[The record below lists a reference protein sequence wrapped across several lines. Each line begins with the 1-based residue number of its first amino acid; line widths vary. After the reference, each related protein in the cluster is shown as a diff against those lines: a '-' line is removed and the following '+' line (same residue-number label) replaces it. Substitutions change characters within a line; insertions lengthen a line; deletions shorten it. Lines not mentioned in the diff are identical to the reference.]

1 MRFRTSAL
9 PAYIIAGGII
19 LYISIKMNMNNE
31 KNHVILSEDDFRMLK
46 QFAENFP
53 GGGKANEMS
62 LSYEL
67 SRAVVVENGELPA
80 DSIRLNS
87 HVKVR
92 ELTSNK
98 EMEFSIVM
106 PAFADFNHRKISVL
120 TPMGAALIGL
130 RKGETVEW
138 KMPAGMKKFEVL
150 DVIQVV
156 DERQ

>member
-1 MRFRTSAL
+1 
-9 PAYIIAGGII
+9 
-19 LYISIKMNMNNE
+19 MNNQR
-31 KNHVILSEDDFRMLK
+31 NQVILSQDDFRVLK

-53 GGGKANEMS
+53 NSAGGDEMS

-67 SRAVVVENGELPA
+67 NRAVVVANGELPA

-87 HVKVR
+87 HVKVK

-106 PAFADFNHRKISVL
+106 PAFADFKQRKISVL

-130 RKGETVEW
+130 CKGETVEW
-138 KMPAGMKKFEVL
+138 KMPAGMKKFKVL
-150 DVIQVV
+150 DVVQIRN
-156 DERQ
+156 DL

>member
-1 MRFRTSAL
+1 
-9 PAYIIAGGII
+9 
-19 LYISIKMNMNNE
+19 MNMNNQ
-31 KNHVILSEDDFRMLK
+31 KNHVILGQDDFRMLK

-53 GGGKANEMS
+53 RSVGANEMS

-67 SRAVVVENGELPA
+67 NRAIVVENGELPA

-92 ELTSNK
+92 ELTSKK

-106 PAFADFNHRKISVL
+106 PAFADFKQRKISVL

-130 RKGETVEW
+130 CKGETVEW
-138 KMPAGMKKFEVL
+138 KMPAGLKKFKVL
-150 DVIQVV
+150 DVIQAQV
-156 DERQ
+156 EM

>member
-1 MRFRTSAL
+1 
-9 PAYIIAGGII
+9 
-19 LYISIKMNMNNE
+19 MNNQ

-46 QFAENFP
+46 QFAETFSGSAN
-53 GGGKANEMS
+53 ANEMS

-67 SRAVVVENGELPA
+67 NRAIVVENEDLPA

-98 EMEFSIVM
+98 EMEFAIVM
-106 PAFADFNHRKISVL
+106 PAYADFKQKKISVL

-130 RKGETVEW
+130 CKGETVEW

-150 DVIQVV
+150 DVIQVA
-156 DERQ
+156 

>member
-1 MRFRTSAL
+1 
-9 PAYIIAGGII
+9 
-19 LYISIKMNMNNE
+19 MNNQ
-31 KNHVILSEDDFRMLK
+31 KNHVILGQDDFRMLK
-46 QFAENFP
+46 QFAEQFP
-53 GGGKANEMS
+53 GRASANEMS

-67 SRAVVVENGELPA
+67 NRAVVVENGELPA

-106 PAFADFNHRKISVL
+106 PAFADFKQRKISVL

-130 RKGETVEW
+130 CKGETVEW
-138 KMPAGMKKFEVL
+138 KMPAGMKKLKVL
-150 DVIQVV
+150 DVIQVPV
-156 DERQ
+156 EM

>member
-1 MRFRTSAL
+1 
-9 PAYIIAGGII
+9 
-19 LYISIKMNMNNE
+19 MNNQ
-31 KNHVILSEDDFRMLK
+31 KNQVILSQDDFRMLK

-53 GGGKANEMS
+53 NSASVNEMS

-67 SRAVVVENGELPA
+67 NRAVVVENGELPT

-87 HVKVR
+87 HVKVK

-106 PAFADFNHRKISVL
+106 PAFADFKQRKISVL

-130 RKGETVEW
+130 CKGETVEW

-150 DVIQVV
+150 DVIQLQA
-156 DERQ
+156 EL